1 MQTWGLRA
9 IERVAPLVKQQ
20 TGTGFQL
27 AAGLSLGGLILVG
40 WQQYVALWGVSLP
53 VVVALALVAALGLLV
68 GGGLAR
74 QSGTSLGGWLV
85 ACGLWGVIHPLW
97 VGTTA
102 ETLLIGVARWDIGWG
117 LALAA
122 ALLQGLLPVVF
133 WTAAAIRLCQTSNT
147 VGWRISTELLITAS
161 LVAGLWLTTFG
172 LAPALGGEWTGWL
185 WGALSL
191 ACGLW
196 QASGRLILSESDAEL
211 IDPRTAASRWSAVR
225 ILEIGAVALA
235 AAVVCRWVGELMP
248 TGLYWTAGV
257 ASGLVLG
264 LVLGRQL
271 ASRLGAGGA
280 AVLAA
285 AWVAVVL
292 ATESTQIGFCLW
304 CSATFTT
311 PAFLL
316 PTRALFLT
324 CMLLPLGI
332 SLGTLWRMTSA
343 ADLRPSLLLAGLL
356 LAVVLCGWAVP
367 ALLWAQVGLA
377 NLAAVGAAILLLLGA
392 VDLWLEQPAMA
403 FPWKRWLAPLAF
415 ALALATPLISGWHV
429 PGRTARLLYSTTVMV
444 AQRSGWDSRWLPWL
458 DDQRLL
464 TAIEGQNGPW
474 TLWRTRGVQVHLRE
488 SGMPRGM
495 MSAAPEL
502 HPHYAPEVLQAAY
515 PLVLAGQPQRVLV
528 LGGTSRTVLRTCLE
542 FPLTELTCVEGD
554 PALASLSRGAWAEL
568 TGFHPEADDRF
579 RWTTAAPELF
589 VTQRSG
595 DYDVILSCPP
605 ASMANGGTAS
615 FTREHYRHVAKCLQA
630 EGVFCQRLEGIDY
643 GPRPLQAIAGAMQQ
657 AFREVV
663 LFEPVP
669 GEYLLVA
676 TNSPAGL
683 IRESLRERME
693 APQVVRV
700 LGWCGWDW
708 SMLASLPAVDGPAL
722 REAVADRGPGNN
734 TAANGWLAWT
744 AAGEVMRWGNKAQE
758 VHALLLKPRKSEPQ
772 YLAWQDPGQVDP
784 PSPARLTRAARLL
797 DWMGQFGECADV
809 VRRIGEV
816 QKLAKLVAENPDTF
830 WWEYRKT
837 LRDQLKNRPRAA
849 IDAAAGISDGKT
861 LHAEDLQRKAYLV
874 SLGEAAQ
881 QAKPELQSIA
891 AVADF
896 FSPYDPLVSLC
907 AHYEAAELY
916 ARRGDQPVRELALK
930 LHVVNHSPSPDGSVR
945 NVAECLKLL
954 IEQPDAVAA
963 PAARFDQLNYLV
975 QLLRGRWDIRASMPA
990 RSYRMQV
997 VELDTDVVLAER
1009 SLEVLRDLAPAA
1021 GLTTADWDARRTA
1034 LDQIV
1039 VRPLRAYRTRLAE
1052 EHGINRM
1059 KTQELLQK
1067 AGEERDAELKSAPS
1081 AEEPSPNL
1089 PQAN

>member
-20 TGTGFQL
+20 AGTGFQL

-53 VVVALALVAALGLLV
+53 VVVTLAVVAALGLLI

-74 QSGTSLGGWLV
+74 QFGTSLGGWLV
-85 ACGLWGVIHPLW
+85 ACGLWGAIHPLW
-97 VGTTA
+97 IGTTA

-133 WTAAAIRLCQTSNT
+133 WTAAAIRLCQTSNA
-147 VGWRISTELLITAS
+147 VGRRISTESLITVS
-161 LVAGLWLTTFG
+161 MVTGLWLTTFG

-196 QASGRLILSESDAEL
+196 QASGRLVLSESEAK
-211 IDPRTAASRWSAVR
+211 PTHQRTTVWLSGIR
-225 ILEIGAVALA
+225 ILELGAVALA
-235 AAVVCRWVGELMP
+235 AAVVMRWVGELMP

-257 ASGLVLG
+257 ASGLALG
-264 LVLGRQL
+264 LVIGRQL
-271 ASRLGAGGA
+271 ANRLGAGGA

-285 AWVAVVL
+285 AWVALVL

-311 PAFLL
+311 PELLL
-316 PTRALFLT
+316 PTRALFLAG
-324 CMLLPLGI
+324 MLLPLGI
-332 SLGTLWRMTSA
+332 SLGALWRMTSA
-343 ADLRPSLLLAGLL
+343 ADLHPSILLAGLL
-356 LAVVLCGWAVP
+356 LTVVLCGWAVP
-367 ALLWAQVGLA
+367 ALLWAQIGLA
-377 NLAAVGAAILLLLGA
+377 NLAAVSVAILLLLGA
-392 VDLWLEQPAMA
+392 GELWREQATQTSA
-403 FPWKRWLAPLAF
+403 WKRWLAPV
-415 ALALATPLISGWHV
+415 ALGLMLGTPLISGWHV
-429 PGRTARLLYSTTVMV
+429 PGRTARLLYSTTVMF
-444 AQRSGWDSRWLPWL
+444 ARQSGLDSRWLPWL

-464 TAIEGQNGPW
+464 SAVEGQNGPW

-488 SGMPRGM
+488 SGMPRGV

-554 PALASLSRGAWAEL
+554 SALVDLSRGKWAEL

-579 RWTTAAPELF
+579 RWKSAAPELF
-589 VTQRSG
+589 VTQRNG

-615 FTREHYRHVAKCLQA
+615 FTREHYQHVAKCLHTD
-630 EGVFCQRLEGIDY
+630 GVFCQRLEGVDY

-663 LFEPVP
+663 LFEPAP
-669 GEYLLVA
+669 GEYLLLA
-676 TNSPAGL
+676 TNSAGGL
-683 IRESLRERME
+683 VRESLRDRME

-744 AAGEVMRWGNKAQE
+744 AAGEVMRWGNKSQE
-758 VHALLLKPRKSEPQ
+758 VHALLLKPRESEPQ

-784 PSPARLTRAARLL
+784 PSPARRTRAARLL

-809 VRRIGEV
+809 LRRIGEV
-816 QKLAKLVAENPDTF
+816 QKLAKVVAENPDMF

-849 IDAAAGISDGKT
+849 IDVAAGISDGKT
-861 LHAEDLQRKAYLV
+861 LHEEDLRRKEYLV

-891 AVADF
+891 AVEDF
-896 FSPYDPLVSLC
+896 FKPYDPLISLC
-907 AHYEAAELY
+907 AHYEAAEFY
-916 ARRGDQPVRELALK
+916 ARRGDQPGRELALRM
-930 LHVVNHSPSPDGSVR
+930 HVVNHSPSPDGSVR
-945 NVAECLKLL
+945 DVAECLKLL
-954 IEQPDAVAA
+954 VEQPDAFAD
-963 PAARFDQLNYLV
+963 PAGRFDQLNYLV

-1009 SLEVLRDLAPAA
+1009 SLEVLRELAPAA

-1059 KTQELLQK
+1059 KTQELLRK

-1081 AEEPSPNL
+1081 AEEPSPSL